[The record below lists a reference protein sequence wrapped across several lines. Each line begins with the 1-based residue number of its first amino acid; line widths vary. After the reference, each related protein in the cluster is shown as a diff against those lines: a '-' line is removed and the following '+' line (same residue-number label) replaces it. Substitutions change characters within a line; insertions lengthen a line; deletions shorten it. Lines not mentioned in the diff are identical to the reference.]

1 MKIRSDFVTNSSSS
15 SFIVDKKDVSFG
27 KLIKAILEIANTEYD
42 WYYSDEDEDEEFDK
56 RVKKKKEYKIKDIDF
71 CNEYGEEWLH
81 VASNYYLRC
90 TSADKPYED
99 GVDEMMIG
107 IVSGKHEEK
116 PIYDHH
122 YIINNLGNMRYDWSI
137 IEDVMNKYKI
147 PWKYGYCD

>member
-1 MKIRSDFVTNSSSS
+1 MKIRNDFVTNSSSS

-42 WYYSDEDEDEEFDK
+42 WYYSDEDEDFNK
-56 RVKKKKEYKIKDIDF
+56 NVKKKKTYKVKDIDF

-81 VASNYYLRC
+81 VASNYYLKC
-90 TSADKPYED
+90 TSSDKPYKD
-99 GVDEMMIG
+99 GADEIMIS
-107 IVSGKHEEK
+107 IVRDEYEEK

-122 YIINNLGNMRYDWSI
+122 YVIDNLGNMRYDWCL

-147 PWKYGYCD
+147 PWTYGYCD